1 MSQPFRS
8 TFFSLLF
15 ILFAQAAY
23 SQQGYIYLHLN
34 TKDDPTSP
42 NIPFS
47 IDGSPDIIL
56 NDVPS
61 TSLTITDIGAG
72 ANGELWAATNL
83 GIYRRPSGSSQWIY
97 TSYSATSIDGADASQ
112 FVSVDAAGN
121 AWFFDGATMNLVY
134 APSFHANIAV
144 TDITYGAGRIVITR
158 ADGSILTNVRTSG
171 PYTDSW
177 AQLLGAAASATRL
190 DIDPASGTVVYL
202 ANGVYTI
209 PVTGGTPTLLGTPP
223 VSDVAIDS
231 KGNIAANGYYYNGT
245 TWVTD
250 AGARADFSRTTTFDG
265 TIWSSSNS
273 LVYSRTTTTWLD
285 AERIRTT
292 LPDNS
297 AILPVSAGTHL
308 LASTICSWKLT
319 YTIYDPDGSTTSVTA
334 ISVSPG
340 ETVHIMAEAEKV
352 VSTLSVTGDN
362 AVCATNRIS
371 LSASIAGGTWTSSSD
386 ILATVDGSGVVAGIA
401 AGIATIKYK
410 IVVNNCP
417 DSVLKPVTVLAT
429 PVITAT
435 ATNISC
441 NGLKDGSIK
450 ISSASTGIQYA
461 IDGGAWQPDAE
472 FKGLGKGKYSIT
484 AKGTSGCVTQPLSV
498 TINEPDVIGITVSQ
512 VAVGCPGDATGSL
525 TADPVGGVPPYT
537 LTWSTGASTNT
548 IKRLPEGSYTIVVKD
563 ANGCSASIRA
573 KLESVIT
580 TFVINPPVKQVGG
593 QIVINGIT
601 LPSSELVINFP
612 DGTNTTTRSDAAGKF
627 STISPG
633 PQPLGSVYVTVTD
646 QYTRATCTKFVT
658 YDSAPTADVSIT
670 KTLQTTE
677 TLNIGD
683 EISFLLTVYNKG
695 LDHATGLIITDEFPY
710 NLASGTDLTPSAGY
724 ATYNAAMNEVVWNI
738 DTLHVLTSA
747 TLTFNARVTA
757 AGVVANT
764 AVVSARETDPDKTN
778 NYSTVMT
785 PAISTQFFVP
795 NVITPN
801 GDGKNDKFVIKG
813 LDLYPR
819 SVLEV
824 YNRWGNQVYR
834 SDNYSNNWGG
844 EGLSGGIYYYVLRIN
859 VAGAPQVYKGYIE
872 LIAK

>member
-8 TFFSLLF
+8 TFFSLFL
-15 ILFAQAAY
+15 ILFALTAY
-23 SQQGYIYLHLN
+23 AQQGYIYLHVN

-47 IDGSPDIIL
+47 INGSPDIML

-61 TSLTITDIGAG
+61 TALTITDIGAG
-72 ANGELWAATNL
+72 ANGALWAATNL
-83 GIYRRPSGSSQWIY
+83 GIYHRPSGSSQWIY
-97 TSYSATSIDGADASQ
+97 TNYSATSIDGAATNQ

-121 AWFFDGATMNLVY
+121 AWFFDGTNMNLIY

-144 TDITYGAGRIVITR
+144 TDVTYGAGRIAITR
-158 ADGSILTNVRTSG
+158 ADGSILTNVSTTG

-177 AQLLGAAASATRL
+177 AQLLGAGAGATRL
-190 DIDPASGTVVYL
+190 DIDPTSGTVVYL
-202 ANGVYTI
+202 ASGVFTI
-209 PVTGGTPTLLGTPP
+209 PVTGGTPTSLGTPP
-223 VSDVAIDS
+223 VTDVAIDS

-250 AGARADFSRTTTFDG
+250 TGARADFTRTTAFDG
-265 TIWSSSNS
+265 TIWSSSS
-273 LVYSRTTTTWLD
+273 ALIYSRTTTTWLD
-285 AERIRTT
+285 AERIRVA

-297 AILPVSAGTHL
+297 AIIPVSAGTHQL
-308 LASTICSWKLT
+308 FSSICGWKLT
-319 YTIYDPDGSTTSVTA
+319 YTIYDPDGSTKAVTA
-334 ISVSPG
+334 ISVSAG
-340 ETVHIMAEAEKV
+340 ETVHIMAEAEKI
-352 VSTLSVTGDN
+352 VSTLIMTGDN
-362 AVCATNRIS
+362 SVCATNRIS
-371 LSASIAGGTWTSSSD
+371 LSINTAGGTWTSSNNN
-386 ILATVDGSGVVAGIA
+386 IATVDASGIVSGIA
-401 AGIATIKYK
+401 AGTATIKYK
-410 IVVNNCP
+410 ITVGTCP
-417 DSVLKPVTVLAT
+417 DSVTKAITVLAT

-435 ATNISC
+435 ATNVTC
-441 NGLKDGSIK
+441 NGLKDGIIK
-450 ISSASTGIQYA
+450 VSSASTGLQYA
-461 IDGGAWQPDAE
+461 LDGGSWQSDAE
-472 FKGLGKGKYSIT
+472 FKGLAPGTYNIT
-484 AKGTSGCVTQPLSV
+484 ARAMNGCVTLPQSV
-498 TINEPDVIGITVSQ
+498 KVDEPDVIGITVSQ

-525 TADPVGGVPPYT
+525 TAEPTGGVPPYT
-537 LTWSTGASTNT
+537 LTWSNGASTNT
-548 IKRLPEGSYTIVVKD
+548 IRRLPEGSYTIVVKD
-563 ANGCSASIRA
+563 VNGCSASIRA
-573 KLESVIT
+573 KLESVIN
-580 TFVINPPVKQVGG
+580 TFLINPPVKQVGG

-601 LPSSELVINFP
+601 LPNSDLVINFP
-612 DGTNTTTRSDAAGKF
+612 DGTNTATRSDAAGKF
-627 STISPG
+627 STISNG

-683 EISFLLTVYNKG
+683 EISFLITVYNKG

-710 NLASGTDLTPSAGY
+710 NLASGSDLTPSAGY

-747 TLTFNARVTA
+747 TLSFNARVTA

-764 AVVSARETDPDKTN
+764 AVVSAKETDPDKTN

-785 PAISTQFFVP
+785 PAISTQFFIP

-824 YNRWGNQVYR
+824 FNRWGNQVYR

-844 EGLSGGIYYYVLRIN
+844 EGLSGGVYYYVLRIN